1 MTILKTNLLT
11 KVIIVLT
18 IFLLLNACS
27 SGRKIYKD
35 IVKEAEINT
44 FFKGLVV
51 YNPKTDKVLI
61 NYNGNKYF
69 TPASN
74 TKLFTFY
81 ASFRSFQDS
90 VTGLKYTMRK
100 DSLIIKGTADPS
112 FLYGFEESK
121 TLDFLKSKSQNIY
134 LIDENIAETSFGSG
148 WAWDDYEYY
157 YMPEKS
163 LFPIYGNLMKLTKRG
178 SSVSANP
185 LFFEKNIKIEDSIF
199 IGRDVFDNNFYVQ
212 KATEV
217 TDREI
222 PFKTSNQLVADLL
235 SEELNK
241 KVTLIQP
248 NKDYKYKDF
257 KSVSYD
263 SLYAQMLTIS
273 DNFIAE
279 QLMIQVGFEKSG
291 IYSVDK
297 GIAYALNNYLQDIPQ
312 KPRWVD
318 GSGLSRYNLFTPES
332 IVYLLKKMYHEIP
345 EEKLFSYFPTGGV
358 SGTLK
363 NSFKNEKPFIFA
375 KSGTLSNN
383 YNLSGYLITK
393 KGTVLLFSYMNN
405 HYPDSS
411 SNRKKEMEKVFLTLY
426 NSY

>member
-1 MTILKTNLLT
+1 MKNNIQSAIILV
-11 KVIIVLT
+11 VIL
-18 IFLLLNACS
+18 FLLNACS
-27 SGRKIYKD
+27 SAKRINKD
-35 IVKEAEINT
+35 LVEESKTNT

-51 YNPKTDKVLI
+51 YNPKTDKVLM

-81 ASFRSFQDS
+81 AAYRSLPDS
-90 VTGLKYTMRK
+90 VTGLKYALHQ

-121 TLDFLKSKSQNIY
+121 TLDFLKSKSENIY
-134 LIDENIAETSFGSG
+134 LIDESIAENSLGFG
-148 WAWDDYEYY
+148 WAWDDYGYY

-163 LFPIYGNLMKLTKRG
+163 LFPIYGNLIKLTKKG
-178 SSVSANP
+178 NVIAVKPS
-185 LFFEKNIKIEDSIF
+185 FFQNNIKVDDSIF
-199 IGRDVFDNNFYVQ
+199 IRRDVFENNFYVQ
-212 KATEV
+212 NSTEV

-235 SEELNK
+235 SKELQK

-248 NKDYKYKDF
+248 DKQNDFKEF
-257 KSVSYD
+257 KSVAYD
-263 SLYAQMLTIS
+263 SLYKQMLTIS

-279 QLMIQVGFEKSG
+279 QLMIQVGYAKNEK
-291 IYSVDK
+291 YSVEK
-297 GIAYALNNYLQDIPQ
+297 GIEYALDNYMQDIPQ

-332 IVYLLKKMYHEIP
+332 MVYVLKKMYREIP
-345 EEKLFSYFPTGGV
+345 HDKLFAFLPAGGV

-363 NSFKNEKPFIFA
+363 NTFKNEKPFIFA

-393 KGTVLLFSYMNN
+393 KGTILIFSYMNN
-405 HYPDSS
+405 HYPDGSS
-411 SNRKKEMEKVFLTLY
+411 DRKKEMEKVFLTLY
-426 NSY
+426 DSY

>member
-1 MTILKTNLLT
+1 MKTNLLT
-11 KVIIVLT
+11 KAILGLT
-18 IFLLLNACS
+18 AFLLLSACS
-27 SGRKIYKD
+27 IGKRIQND
-35 IVKEAEINT
+35 MVKEAEMNT

-51 YNPKTDKVLI
+51 YNPKTDKVLV

-134 LIDENIAETSFGSG
+134 LIDESIAEAPLGSG

-163 LFPIYGNLMKLTKRG
+163 LFPIYGNLIKLTKRG
-178 SSVSANP
+178 NTITTKPS
-185 LFFEKNIKIEDSIF
+185 FFETNIKIEDSIF
-199 IGRDVFDNNFYVQ
+199 IRRDVSDNNFYVL
-212 KATEV
+212 KGTEV
-217 TDREI
+217 SYREI

-235 SEELNK
+235 SEELEK
-241 KVTLIQP
+241 KVTLIRP
-248 NKDYKYKDF
+248 NIDYKYLDF

-263 SLYAQMLTIS
+263 SLYTQMLTIS

-297 GIAYALNNYLQDIPQ
+297 GIAYALDNYLKDIPQ

-332 IVYLLKKMYHEIP
+332 IVYLLKKMYLEIP
-345 EEKLFSYFPTGGV
+345 KEKLFAYFPSGGV

-363 NSFKNEKPFIFA
+363 NSFKSEKPFIFA

-383 YNLSGYLITK
+383 YNLSGYLVTK

-411 SNRKKEMEKVFLTLY
+411 SERKKEMEKVFLTLY
-426 NSY
+426 NTY